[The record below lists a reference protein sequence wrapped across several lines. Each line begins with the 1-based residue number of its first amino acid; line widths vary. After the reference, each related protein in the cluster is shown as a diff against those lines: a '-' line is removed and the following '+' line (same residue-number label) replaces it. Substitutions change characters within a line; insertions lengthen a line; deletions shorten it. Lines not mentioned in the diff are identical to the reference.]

1 VPGVGLKQHRAG
13 AFSAVKGLACLGCE
27 ARYAFEPML
36 GGCPACFAA
45 GRAATLDVEY
55 ELGPGDAAVLAEPGL
70 GFWDYH
76 RFLPVPDLGA
86 VVTLGEGGS
95 PLVPVEAAAS
105 ESGAAEVWT
114 KYEAVNPTH
123 SWKDRTNA
131 VAVGTA
137 LHFGFDKVLATSTG
151 NHGVSVAAY
160 AARAGTR
167 GMILLPPSAPPLSE
181 QEIRFFG
188 AEIAVISDGNIVPL
202 MAELWR
208 DHGWYISQRNSPGVG
223 GRPFGNPFGLEGYKT
238 MSYEI
243 FHQLG
248 GRAPDAVYVPV
259 AGGDGTWGIYKGFRE
274 LHELGVATHVPRIVA
289 CQSTSGAPIVNAVDH
304 GLEAVAPVATSSTI
318 ALSIVDRQSGEHALQ
333 AVRRSGGTAVAVS
346 DAELVDAEDMLR
358 RIGICV
364 EPSSAASL
372 AALRSQAR
380 DGAGFDGETVV
391 VIGTGAGI
399 RWPATFEP
407 FRSESRPVPGDL
419 RALQEVVAL

>member
-1 VPGVGLKQHRAG
+1 MPGGRVA
-13 AFSAVKGLACLGCE
+13 AYSAASGLACIRCGERYRLE
-27 ARYAFEPML
+27 AML
-36 GGCPACFAA
+36 GGCPACVAA
-45 GRAATLDVEY
+45 GRPAILEVEY
-55 ELGPGDAAVLAEPGL
+55 ELGRDDAALLSEPGL

-76 RFLPVPDLGA
+76 RFLPVPDPDA

-105 ESGAAEVWT
+105 EAEAAEVWT
-114 KYEAVNPTH
+114 KVEAVNPTH

-131 VAVGTA
+131 VAVASA
-137 LHFGFDKVLATSTG
+137 LHFGFDKVLASSTG

-160 AARAGTR
+160 AARAGAR
-167 GMILLPPSAPPLSE
+167 GMILLPPTAPPLSE

-188 AEIAVISDGNIVPL
+188 AEVAVISDGNIVPL

-208 DHGWYISQRNSPGVG
+208 EHGWYISQRNSPGVG

-259 AGGDGTWGIYKGFRE
+259 AGGDGTWGIYRGFRE
-274 LHELGVATHVPRIVA
+274 LHELGLATHVPRIVA
-289 CQSTSGAPIVNAVDH
+289 CQSASGAPIVNAVER
-304 GLEAVAPVATSSTI
+304 GLDEVAPVEASATI
-318 ALSIVDRQSGEHALQ
+318 AFSIVDRLSGDHALQ

-346 DAELVDAEDMLR
+346 DAELVEALDMLR
-358 RIGICV
+358 RVGICV

-380 DGAGFDGETVV
+380 AGVRFDGQTVV

-419 RALQEVVAL
+419 RSLAAVVAL

>member
-1 VPGVGLKQHRAG
+1 MPGGGVGAY
-13 AFSAVKGLACLGCE
+13 SAAKGLACLTCG
-27 ARYAFEPML
+27 ARYPLEPML
-36 GGCPACFAA
+36 GGCPACLAA
-45 GRAATLDVEY
+45 GRPAILDVEY
-55 ELGPGDAAVLAEPGL
+55 DLGPDDAAVLAEPGR

-76 RFLPVPDLGA
+76 RFLPVPDPDA

-95 PLVPVEAAAS
+95 PLVPVEAAAG
-105 ESGAAEVWT
+105 ETGAAEVWV

-131 VAVGTA
+131 VAVASA
-137 LHFGFDKVLATSTG
+137 LHFGFEKVLATSTG

-188 AEIAVISDGNIVPL
+188 AEVAVISDGNIVPL

-238 MSYEI
+238 MSFEI

-248 GRAPDAVYVPV
+248 GRAPDVVFVPV

-274 LHELGVATHVPRIVA
+274 LHDLGLAAHVPRIVA
-289 CQSTSGAPIVNAVDH
+289 CQSSSGAPIVNAVEQRLD
-304 GLEAVAPVATSSTI
+304 EVAPVETSSTI
-318 ALSIVDRQSGEHALQ
+318 AFSIVDRQSGDHALQ

-358 RIGICV
+358 RIGVCV

-372 AALRSQAR
+372 AALRAQAR
-380 DGAGFDGETVV
+380 GGGSFGGETVV

-407 FRSESRPVPGDL
+407 FLSESHPVAGNL
-419 RALQEVVAL
+419 HSLEAVVAL

>member
-1 VPGVGLKQHRAG
+1 MSSY
-13 AFSAVKGLACLGCE
+13 SAATGLACFTCG
-27 ARYAFEPML
+27 ARYPFEPLL
-36 GGCPACFAA
+36 GGCPECFAA
-45 GRAATLDVEY
+45 GRPAILDVEY
-55 ELGPGDAAVLAEPGL
+55 ELGPDDAAVLAEPGL

-76 RFLPVPDLGA
+76 RFLPVPHSEA
-86 VVTLGEGGS
+86 IVTLGEGGS
-95 PLVPVEAAAS
+95 PLVPIEAAAA
-105 ESGAAEVWT
+105 ETGAAEVWT

-131 VAVGTA
+131 VAVATA
-137 LHFGFDKVLATSTG
+137 LHFGFDKVLASSTG

-160 AARAGTR
+160 AARAGAR

-188 AEIAVISDGNIVPL
+188 AEVAVISDGNILQL
-202 MAELWR
+202 MDELWR
-208 DHGWYISQRNSPGVG
+208 EHGWYISQRNSPGVG

-248 GRAPDAVYVPV
+248 GRAPDAVYIPV

-274 LHELGVATHVPRIVA
+274 LHDLGLATHVPRIVA
-289 CQSTSGAPIVNAVDH
+289 CQSTSGAPIVNAVEQ
-304 GLEAVAPVATSSTI
+304 GLDEVEPVETSETI
-318 ALSIVDRQSGEHALQ
+318 AFSIVDRLSGDHALQ

-346 DAELVDAEDMLR
+346 DAELVDAEDMFR
-358 RIGICV
+358 RVGICV

-372 AALRSQAR
+372 AALRSAR
-380 DGAGFDGETVV
+380 GVDGETVV
-391 VIGTGAGI
+391 VIGTGTGI

-407 FRSESRPVPGDL
+407 FRSESRPVAGDL
-419 RALQEVVAL
+419 HSLETVVTI

>member
-1 VPGVGLKQHRAG
+1 MTAYS
-13 AFSAVKGLACLGCE
+13 SATGLACLGCG
-27 ARYAFEPML
+27 ARYPLEPML

-45 GRAATLDVEY
+45 GRPAILDVEY
-55 ELGPGDAAVLAEPGL
+55 ELGPGDAAVLSEAGL

-76 RFLPVPDLGA
+76 RFLPVPDPDA

-95 PLVPVEAAAS
+95 PLVPVDAAAQ
-105 ESGAAEVWT
+105 ETGAAEVWT

-131 VAVGTA
+131 VAVA
-137 LHFGFDKVLATSTG
+137 SARHFGFDKVLASSTG

-160 AARAGTR
+160 AARGGTR
-167 GMILLPPSAPPLSE
+167 GMILLPPTAPPLSE

-188 AEIAVISDGNIVPL
+188 AEVAVISDGNILPL

-208 DHGWYISQRNSPGVG
+208 EHDWFISQRNSPGVG
-223 GRPFGNPFGLEGYKT
+223 GRPFGNPFGPEGYKT
-238 MSYEI
+238 ISYEI
-243 FHQLG
+243 FHSLG
-248 GRAPDAVYVPV
+248 GRAPDAVYIPV

-274 LHELGVATHVPRIVA
+274 LHELGLATRVPRIVA
-289 CQSTSGAPIVNAVDH
+289 CQSANGAPLVNAVEHD
-304 GLEAVAPVATSSTI
+304 LEEVAPVEASPSI
-318 ALSIVDRQSGEHALQ
+318 AFSIVDSLSGDHALR

-346 DAELVDAEDMLR
+346 DAELVDSEDMLR
-358 RIGICV
+358 RVGICV

-380 DGAGFDGETVV
+380 GGDGFDGQTVV

-407 FRSESRPVPGDL
+407 FRSETHPVPGDL
-419 RALQEVVAL
+419 RSLEAVVAL